1 MENNKLVP
9 IYEPTLMQLIAT
21 RLQMKY
27 DPSVLRH
34 IHRNTLGF
42 DTMVMYRYAS
52 AFKQEGRARRISY
65 NGTIIYT
72 AGRAS

>member
-9 IYEPTLMQLIAT
+9 IYEPTLMQLIT
-21 RLQMKY
+21 IRLQMKY

-42 DTMVMYRYAS
+42 DTMVIYDTL
-52 AFKQEGRARRISY
+52 RRL
-65 NGTIIYT
+65 NRKDEQG
-72 AGRAS
+72 G

>member
-9 IYEPTLMQLIAT
+9 IYEPTLMQLITT

-42 DTMVMYRYAS
+42 DTMVMYDTL
-52 AFKQEGRARRISY
+52 RRL
-65 NGTIIYT
+65 NMKDEQG
-72 AGRAS
+72 G

>member
-42 DTMVMYRYAS
+42 DTMVMYDTL
-52 AFKQEGRARRISY
+52 RRL
-65 NGTIIYT
+65 NRKDEQG
-72 AGRAS
+72 G